1 MTMNLKEK
9 KNDVRS
15 FSDLMAT
22 GARNAGQAGGAW
34 R

>member
-1 MTMNLKEK
+1 MNLKD
-9 KNDVRS
+9 NNHVRS

-22 GARNAGQAGGAW
+22 GARNAGQVGVAW

>member
-1 MTMNLKEK
+1 MTMNLNEEK
-9 KNDVRS
+9 NHVRS

-22 GARNAGQAGGAW
+22 GARNAGQVGGAW

>member
-1 MTMNLKEK
+1 MNLKQK
-9 KNDVRS
+9 KNHVRS

-22 GARNAGQAGGAW
+22 GARNAGQVGVAW

>member
-1 MTMNLKEK
+1 MNLKENK
-9 KNDVRS
+9 DHVRS

-22 GARNAGQAGGAW
+22 GARNAGEVGGAW

>member
-1 MTMNLKEK
+1 MNLKQQ
-9 KNDVRS
+9 NNHVRR

-22 GARNAGQAGGAW
+22 GARNAGQVDGAW

>member
-1 MTMNLKEK
+1 MNLKQ
-9 KNDVRS
+9 NQNHVRS

-22 GARNAGQAGGAW
+22 GARNAGQVGVAW

>member
-1 MTMNLKEK
+1 MNLKAK
-9 KNDVRS
+9 TSHVRS

-22 GARNAGQAGGAW
+22 GARNAGQVGGAW

>member
-9 KNDVRS
+9 KNYVRS

-22 GARNAGQAGGAW
+22 GARNAGQVCGAW

>member
-1 MTMNLKEK
+1 MNLKEN
-9 KNDVRS
+9 KNRVRS

-22 GARNAGQAGGAW
+22 GARNAGQVGVAW